1 MQPNLRVMS
10 PSRFLA
16 ISIGLVYFFFGI
28 LKFFPELSPAEE
40 LAKNTIHQ
48 LSFGLIPEQWAII
61 ALAVLESVIGLMLL
75 LNQRLRL
82 AIYLALG
89 HMVCTFTPLFF
100 FPELAFTEA
109 PYFPSLLGQY
119 IGKNI
124 IIVAALISLR
134 TQPVNRE
141 KISA

>member
-134 TQPVNRE
+134 IQPVNRE